1 MKVLSVRR
9 RYYKNR
15 TAWEDF
21 DVLYKG
27 KRVEDGTE
35 YILVRE
41 QAKGHISFGLER
53 DFNDLY
59 FFPTNQSCLTKAEAI
74 ERLNAFIGIADKYGN
89 PNKTKAIWQGMLEAL
104 K

>member
-41 QAKGHISFGLER
+41 QAEGHISSHAVLFLS
-53 DFNDLY
+53 L
-59 FFPTNQSCLTKAEAI
+59 I
-74 ERLNAFIGIADKYGN
+74 HI
-89 PNKTKAIWQGMLEAL
+89 
-104 K
+104 